1 MQSYSIQINVL
12 ILHLLIDKK
21 YSIYIDV
28 RLALRLYVTFLEEKY
43 FKLFSIKIMR
53 RYDVSNFSYQW
64 TMSYNSTY
72 KICKR
77 KISADFH
84 FYFSVFVLCNT
95 YCNIA

>member
-1 MQSYSIQINVL
+1 MQSYLIQINVL
-12 ILHLLIDKK
+12 TLHLLIDKK

-28 RLALRLYVTFLEEKY
+28 RLALRFYVTFLEEKHL
-43 FKLFSIKIMR
+43 KLFSIEIR
-53 RYDVSNFSYQW
+53 RNVTNFSYQW

>member
-1 MQSYSIQINVL
+1 MQSYSIEINMVT
-12 ILHLLIDKK
+12 LHLLIDKK
-21 YSIYIDV
+21 YSVYIDV
-28 RLALRLYVTFLEEKY
+28 RLARRFYVTFLEEKHL
-43 FKLFSIKIMR
+43 KLFSIEIR
-53 RYDVSNFSYQW
+53 RNVTNFSYQW